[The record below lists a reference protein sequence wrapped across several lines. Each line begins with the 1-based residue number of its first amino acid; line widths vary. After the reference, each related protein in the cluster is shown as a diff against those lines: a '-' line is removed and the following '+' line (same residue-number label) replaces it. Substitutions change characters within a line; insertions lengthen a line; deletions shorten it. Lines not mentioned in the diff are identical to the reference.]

1 MKKSYLLF
9 SIVLL
14 AIVCF
19 SSLSFANLTGKEGHE
34 KYVYPIVR
42 VSDNSGTGSGTVVYS
57 EGKVDGYKS
66 EKEMFSTYILTNHH
80 VISGA
85 IKIEKEWDTQLQKE
99 VKKERRSVVYVE
111 IFKYRDLS
119 TPVGTLKIEADI
131 VIYNETEDMAVL
143 KLRYDE
149 PVAYTAMM
157 PAKDATKNYRV
168 LDEAITSGC
177 SLGWPTLPS
186 KGIITRI
193 SYLLDSV
200 PYDMSSAQIIYGNS
214 GGAMFLKDGTFIG
227 IPSRV
232 AVMGW
237 AGAVTHMGA
246 FIPVFRIY
254 EWLEKEHYDFI
265 YDPEKS
271 EAVCLE
277 EREAEIK
284 AKKDRSGERD

>member
-1 MKKSYLLF
+1 MKKSCLLF

-14 AIVCF
+14 VIVCF
-19 SSLSFANLTGKEGHE
+19 SNLSFANLTGKIGHE

-42 VSDNSGTGSGTVVYS
+42 VSDNAGTGSGTVIYSKALEGGVY
-57 EGKVDGYKS
+57 
-66 EKEMFSTYILTNHH
+66 STYILTNHH

-131 VIYNETEDMAVL
+131 VIYTETEDMAVL

-149 PVAYTAMM
+149 PVEYVATL
-157 PAKDATKNYRV
+157 PVKDATKTYRV
-168 LDEAITSGC
+168 LDEAIASGC

-186 KGIITRI
+186 RGIITRLG
-193 SYLLDSV
+193 YLLNSI

-214 GGAMFLKDGTFIG
+214 GGAMFLTDGTFIG

-237 AGAVTHMGA
+237 SMAITHMGA
-246 FIPVFRIY
+246 FIPVYRIY
-254 EWLEKEHYDFI
+254 EWLEKEHYNFI

-284 AKKDRSGERD
+284 IKKDRGGERN